1 MIKYLNYKDKTRR
14 LKFVF
19 LESERLRLKAILYNR
34 KLPQNIRAFYAIKLS
49 TLSKNASQVRI
60 KNRCVITNRGQSV
73 YRLFHLSRI
82 TLKEFIS
89 YNRIASIR
97 KSSW

>member
-14 LKFVF
+14 RKFVA
-19 LESERLRLKAILYNR
+19 LESERLRLKSVLYNR
-34 KLPQNIRAFYAIKLS
+34 KLPLGIRSVYAIKLS

-60 KNRCVITNRGQSV
+60 KNRCVITNRGQSI

-89 YNRIASIR
+89 LNRVASIR

>member
-1 MIKYLNYKDKTRR
+1 MIKYLNYKDKVRR
-14 LKFVF
+14 KKFF
-19 LESERLRLKAILYNR
+19 HLEDERLRLKFLMYNR
-34 KLPQNIRAFYAIKLS
+34 NLPDALRELYSLKLS
-49 TLSKNASQVRI
+49 TLSKDVSQVRL

-82 TLKEFIS
+82 SLKEFAELNHIS
-89 YNRIASIR
+89 GIR